1 MYSQG
6 EVLFIVFFFSQI
18 FVISETEIIMKNLEL

>member
-6 EVLFIVFFFSQI
+6 EVFFIVFLSQI
-18 FVISETEIIMKNLEL
+18 FIISETEIILKNLEL

>member
-6 EVLFIVFFFSQI
+6 EVLFIVFFSQI